1 MPTPRQALAIILAPQ
16 HLRRTG
22 AIALL
27 VGLWLSA
34 FNQGDVLLAG
44 AWSKALCLKLALNF
58 LTPFVVSNLG
68 LLSHSARR

>member
-1 MPTPRQALAIILAPQ
+1 LATVLAPQ

-22 AIALL
+22 SIALL

-44 AWSKALCLKLALNF
+44 AWSAAMVLKLTLNF

-68 LLSHSARR
+68 LLSRSRQS

>member
-1 MPTPRQALAIILAPQ
+1 MSAAQALAIIFAPR

-22 AIALL
+22 AIAVL

-34 FNQGDVLLAG
+34 FNQGDLLLAG
-44 AWSKALCLKLALNF
+44 AWSAALGVKLALNF

-68 LLSHSARR
+68 LLSRTAQR

>member
-1 MPTPRQALAIILAPQ
+1 MSSPRQALAIVFAPQ

-22 AIALL
+22 GIAVL

-34 FNQGDVLLAG
+34 FNQGELLLAG
-44 AWSKALCLKLALNF
+44 AWSPGLCLKLGLNF

-68 LLSHSARR
+68 LLSRSARH